1 VLIDGVVLTGGRAS
15 RLSGTPKAGL
25 LVSGRTL
32 LEHTITALRLCRHIA
47 VVGAVPEG
55 VLLPPR
61 IQVTR
66 EDPLFGGP
74 AAGVAAGAALLA
86 SIVHHHSDV
95 TLVLACDIPGVSDAV
110 PLLLDALATDAGG
123 DGVIAVDSTGTPNP
137 LVAAYRTNSL
147 RRALAAHPA
156 ADGLSMRSL
165 IESLDLTAVPVPD
178 QYLDDVDTWADA
190 ARFGIV
196 VPPGVVTR
204 PESAAGPDH
213 TTAPSTD
220 ASAPAA
226 HPAPSAADTDAA
238 LARWSEELARELGLS
253 GVEIDITSI
262 LSLAGK
268 VAHAVVRPAAPL
280 TTFLV
285 GYAAGQAATGALS
298 AHDAITAASTAALR
312 LSAEYGSA
320 TTTEASSTPLSPAP

>member
-1 VLIDGVVLTGGRAS
+1 MLIDGVVLTGGKSS

-32 LEHTITALRLCRHIA
+32 LEHTVTALSLCRHIS
-47 VVGAVPEG
+47 VVGTVPPG

-74 AAGVAAGAALLA
+74 AAGVAAGAAALA

-95 TLVLACDIPGVSDAV
+95 TIVLACDMPGVSGAV
-110 PLLLDALATDAGG
+110 PLLLEALESVAGG
-123 DGVIAVDSTGTPNP
+123 DGVIAVDSTGALQP
-137 LVAAYRTNSL
+137 LVAAYRTDSL
-147 RRALAAHPA
+147 RRALAGHPA
-156 ADGLSMRSL
+156 IDGLSMRDL
-165 IESLDLTAVPVPD
+165 IDSLDLTGVPVPD
-178 QYLDDVDTWADA
+178 QFLDDVDTWADA

-196 VPPGVVTR
+196 APP
-204 PESAAGPDH
+204 S
-213 TTAPSTD
+213 
-220 ASAPAA
+220 
-226 HPAPSAADTDAA
+226 DTDAA
-238 LARWSEELARELGLS
+238 LAQWSADLARELGLS
-253 GVEIDITSI
+253 GVDIDISLI
-262 LSLAGK
+262 LGLAGK

-320 TTTEASSTPLSPAP
+320 AKMGPAPTPPSPGP